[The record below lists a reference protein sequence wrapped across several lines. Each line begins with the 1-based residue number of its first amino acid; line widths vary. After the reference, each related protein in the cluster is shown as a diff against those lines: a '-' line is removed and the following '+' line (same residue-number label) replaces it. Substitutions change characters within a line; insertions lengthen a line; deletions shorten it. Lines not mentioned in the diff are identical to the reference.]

1 MKLSVGFYASLAA
14 ADAIV
19 SEPVKSLQ
27 LLTGFSA
34 DILQSG
40 AFEHKSDKWRN
51 RWVEKF
57 QRNADR
63 MEKNVGRKCGF
74 YDADI
79 HTFNYEYDTENA
91 CNGIKMIIDGYSTWV
106 ENHLSDCSG
115 QGNFRHQEKRLLKW
129 SGLLADA
136 LDCESNIS
144 SYTFVIPEEGSFYD
158 YDDNSY
164 EIGHSLEVSD
174 SCNPDFIDA
183 STLNCTT
190 ISEQWQCDGY
200 YVDELL
206 YYSTINEYGILETA
220 LQCPQCGCGADGA
233 LNLYDLLADDSNR
246 KNSMGKK
253 RTQSA

>member
-79 HTFNYEYDTENA
+79 HTFNYEYDTENT

-106 ENHLSDCSG
+106 GNHLSRCSG
-115 QGNFRHQEKRLLKW
+115 QKNRNHHQNRLNKW
-129 SGLLADA
+129 SGILADA
-136 LDCESNIS
+136 LDCEANVS
-144 SYTFVIPEEGSFYD
+144 SYTFVIPDSGWYMYSD
-158 YDDNSY
+158 YAFA
-164 EIGHSLEVSD
+164 ELGESLEFSA
-174 SCNPDFIDA
+174 SCNPEFADTDGDDCEWYAENGWCEVSAIDFIEY
-183 STLNCTT
+183 SVVNEHGIRETGLN
-190 ISEQWQCDGY
+190 
-200 YVDELL
+200 
-206 YYSTINEYGILETA
+206 
-220 LQCPQCGCGADGA
+220 CPQCGCGADGA
-233 LNLYDLLADDSNR
+233 ISLNDIFDDQDR
-246 KNSMGKK
+246 KIIIGKNK
-253 RTQSA
+253 KKNA